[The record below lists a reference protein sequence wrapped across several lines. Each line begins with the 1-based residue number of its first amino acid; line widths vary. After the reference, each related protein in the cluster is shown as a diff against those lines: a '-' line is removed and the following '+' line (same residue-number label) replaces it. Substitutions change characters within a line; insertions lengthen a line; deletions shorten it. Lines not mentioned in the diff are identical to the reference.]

1 MKIHFTILCPIL
13 LAAWPALANQD
24 AMIVRLDLLTTIN
37 SINPDS
43 SELTV
48 MLNTPTPTAD
58 RLDKLAKK
66 WAGEWSNMRQ
76 VRSMASVFSKP
87 QVTAEIPGRIFSEH
101 RP

>member
-58 RLDKLAKK
+58 RLDKLAKNMDGRMEQY
-66 WAGEWSNMRQ
+66 ASGQINGERFQ
-76 VRSMASVFSKP
+76 QA
-87 QVTAEIPGRIFSEH
+87 TGH
-101 RP
+101 R